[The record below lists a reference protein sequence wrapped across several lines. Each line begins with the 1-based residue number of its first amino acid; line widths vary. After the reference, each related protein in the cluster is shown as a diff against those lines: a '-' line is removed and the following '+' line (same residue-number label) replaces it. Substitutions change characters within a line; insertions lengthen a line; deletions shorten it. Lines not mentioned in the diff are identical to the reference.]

1 MSGTD
6 DVLGGLIDYGEE
18 PESLRESR
26 AMRDAIIGNSNNKDD
41 GSVDN
46 AALLLLE
53 DDPDPNETM
62 RIPVAHKTAVVV
74 EVTRTT
80 QERVPR
86 RRKPTE
92 RVRDH
97 LDTAVRDSVRIK
109 MPKLTMS
116 MDIMEFCVTEQALAF
131 FVPLGT
137 TFEPDLKTEIEITHD
152 STTYRV
158 IYAGGFFTFQE
169 LGFSLVS
176 FLRVDRFND

>member
-1 MSGTD
+1 
-6 DVLGGLIDYGEE
+6 
-18 PESLRESR
+18 
-26 AMRDAIIGNSNNKDD
+26 
-41 GSVDN
+41 
-46 AALLLLE
+46 
-53 DDPDPNETM
+53 
-62 RIPVAHKTAVVV
+62 
-74 EVTRTT
+74 
-80 QERVPR
+80 
-86 RRKPTE
+86 
-92 RVRDH
+92 
-97 LDTAVRDSVRIK
+97 
-109 MPKLTMS
+109 MS